1 MKIVEQKCDDWQN
14 RYNPGN
20 QQPKGKKYHTFVG
33 NKFTTEKLKNNF
45 LGQELDKL
53 LELAL
58 RQQSILLSLF
68 IQNLGPRESS

>member
-33 NKFTTEKLKNNF
+33 NKFATEKLKIIFWAKSLINY
-45 LGQELDKL
+45 
-53 LELAL
+53 
-58 RQQSILLSLF
+58 LS
-68 IQNLGPRESS
+68 